1 VGVKISHHH
10 YRMRQL
16 TFSDGEEQQQSRG
29 LMHAGEQ
36 FEFK

>member
-16 TFSDGEEQQQSRG
+16 TFSGGEEQQSRG